1 MRQKIC
7 SRCGGPNERL
17 PQRYCHECH
26 AAYQRKMR
34 PLYSELTP
42 EQKKRANGSAKANT
56 YKRRG
61 KLVPK
66 PCENC
71 GATKNIQMHHEDYD
85 KPLDVRWFCAP
96 CHRAWHKGLHENY
109 ARAPA

>member
-26 AAYQRKMR
+26 AAYQRANR
-34 PLYSELTP
+34 PAYSEFTP
-42 EQKKRANGSAKANT
+42 EQKAKARCHAT
-56 YKRRG
+56 AKTAKMRG
-61 KLVPK
+61 KLIPK
-66 PCENC
+66 PCERC
-71 GATKNIQMHHEDYD
+71 KSTEDLHMHHDDYD

-96 CHRAWHKGLHENY
+96 CHRSWHKGLHETY
-109 ARAPA
+109 ARPT